1 MKDKF
6 VKNIGVWGQRHYA
19 YLKKHSPTV
28 INVMRMNGTLEKYLR
43 DIDQDASEM
52 FDKMMRAFAEFE
64 GITEQLKSD
73 NQLEWVGRMNNIRA
87 RVTNIVNAELI
98 YYLK

>member
-28 INVMRMNGTLEKYLR
+28 INVMRMNGTLEKYLS

-64 GITEQLKSD
+64 GVSEQLKSD

-87 RVTNIVNAELI
+87 RVMNVVNAEII
-98 YYLK
+98 YCLK

>member
-1 MKDKF
+1 MN
-6 VKNIGVWGQRHYA
+6 VEEY
-19 YLKKHSPTV
+19 SPTV

-64 GITEQLKSD
+64 GVTEQLKSN

-87 RVTNIVNAELI
+87 RVMNVVNTELI
-98 YYLK
+98 YNLK